1 MNDDELCQAVIKKIK
16 PFFKAHLTETPIF
29 HVILGSH
36 HYTGQLTQNV
46 IKVTNRKG
54 FTILSLTVHNNIRFD
69 NTVVN
74 TILVDITLRKYVPLY
89 NKFLKYF
96 KERSSDSFSLY
107 MNAAKEKSES
117 LKLIQDIKVLPYAK
131 RTLKFKENSNSVL
144 MNAPVHAKVTTP
156 FETFDVVRIPK
167 FLFEDDQLYLND
179 DFHFISYGLDFS
191 FCKKIEKDLVLLNNA
206 VSFFSNQFYVLHKTN
221 IVGSLC
227 RLYNMK
233 ADEANALTDEELIA
247 YYPTLA
253 MEHY

>member
-1 MNDDELCQAVIKKIK
+1 MNDEELCNAVIKKIK
-16 PFFKAHLTETPIF
+16 PFFKIHLNETPVF
-29 HVILGSH
+29 HSIMGVNY
-36 HYTGQLTQNV
+36 YTGQLSKNLINV
-46 IKVTNRKG
+46 NTRKG
-54 FTILSLTVHNNIRFD
+54 ITILSITVQNNIKMD

-74 TILVDITLRKYVPLY
+74 TVLLDIVHRKYLPLY
-89 NKFLKYF
+89 NKFVKYF
-96 KERSSDSFSLY
+96 KERSSDSFALY
-107 MNAAKEKSES
+107 MNAAKEQTEP
-117 LKLIQDIKVLPYAK
+117 LKLIQHINVLPYAK